1 MSDNGLDTFG
11 ISHAIAALKR
21 MQEDIPKE
29 LDRALYSEG
38 LNIFRKSQ
46 RIVPVDKG
54 FLKGSG
60 VIEKPVN
67 HEVIIGY
74 GGPAASYALYVH
86 EDPEAQHKPGK
97 SYKFLEGPVMEALES
112 FESRLTRRMELA
124 SDGITSPDEKAPTSE
139 ESGGS
144 VSE

>member
-1 MSDNGLDTFG
+1 MAGNGLEAFG
-11 ISHAIAALKR
+11 VSHAIAGLQR
-21 MQEDIPKE
+21 LMDDVPKE
-29 LDRALYSEG
+29 LDSALYSEG

-86 EDPEAQHKPGK
+86 EDPEARHKPGK
-97 SYKFLEGPVMEALES
+97 SYKFLEGPVMEAFEG
-112 FESRLTRRMELA
+112 FESRMAKRMEAATEGIA
-124 SDGITSPDEKAPTSE
+124 SPEEKAPTPQESE
-139 ESGGS
+139 ESK
-144 VSE
+144 